1 MNTINPNVTLYT
13 GQELQA
19 QWLKQ
24 VETSRIK
31 ATCWRLANELR
42 EGALTPEDQGKFERG
57 CQWLNRKGEK
67 QWVEDCLRRAGCNV
81 PPAPAPKPKQVTE
94 PEVPSGYVK
103 LACGDT
109 VPEDSLRNY
118 KLMFGKFAGLTLLEI
133 AEGTKG
139 SRWLED
145 ENGVLRGR
153 KLPDGFEVPFTWISD
168 YDGVNF
174 LDWLAGQP
182 CKDEEEVCE
191 ITSGRLKG
199 TKYKR
204 KGWVY
209 RDTHDAI
216 TQFLAH
222 PSMQRKLQE
231 SLSPRCFDGKES
243 IPVLLRRREKWLYR
257 HTCAWFDTVVYDVK
271 TRERAV
277 IGHEPIS
284 IGVEIMK
291 PEEVPF
297 TIDNE
302 LAPYASSEQAGDSR
316 IDNSKFRNHGIPL
329 WLEVKP
335 SWQKQVED
343 PDPTPGGWSLR
354 GYAIEEGAELQ
365 ADDGWQ
371 ESVKEE
377 PDFDWRPRRVLPLT
391 ERRCWEEGIGWLV
404 RLEAL
409 ASMSDGTVTPEELIE
424 RCEREKVPFST
435 LTDELGDANAQATPL
450 YVVPEPWVVDMLTEL
465 NAVAKEI
472 RERFCITLEGGKRVL
487 REQVPER
494 LIEEL
499 RKAYAEA
506 EERIWGLLAERYPNA
521 AEEHEASLEE
531 ASEETLEAIEILTT
545 AYAAEMQREAR
556 RRRRNAIARLALIEE
571 QMESREFAG
580 I

>member
-1 MNTINPNVTLYT
+1 MDKVNPNVTLYT
-13 GQELQA
+13 GQELMDR
-19 QWLKQ
+19 WLKS
-24 VETSRIK
+24 VEMK
-31 ATCWRLANELR
+31 KVHEACWRLANELR

-67 QWVEDCLRRAGCNV
+67 SWVEDCLRRAGCNV
-81 PPAPAPKPKQVTE
+81 PPTPAPKPKQVQET
-94 PEVPSGYVK
+94 EVPSGYVK
-103 LACGDT
+103 LACGDI

-145 ENGVLRGR
+145 EDGVLRGR
-153 KLPDGFEVPFTWISD
+153 KLPDGFEVPYTWISE

-182 CKDEEEVCE
+182 TTTEEEVVE
-191 ITSGRLKG
+191 IKSGRLKG

-216 TQFLAH
+216 VSFLAH

-243 IPVLLRRREKWLYR
+243 VPVLLRGSFPAL
-257 HTCAWFDTVVYDVK
+257 
-271 TRERAV
+271 
-277 IGHEPIS
+277 
-284 IGVEIMK
+284 
-291 PEEVPF
+291 
-297 TIDNE
+297 DNE

-343 PDPTPGGWSLR
+343 PDPTPSGWSLR

-365 ADDGWQ
+365 DDDGWQ

-391 ERRCWEEGIGWLV
+391 ERRCWEEGIGWLT

-435 LTDELGDANAQATPL
+435 LTDELGDADAQATPL
-450 YVVPEPWVVDMLTEL
+450 YVVPEPWVGDMLTEL
-465 NAVAKEI
+465 NAVAEEI
-472 RERFCITLEGGKRVL
+472 RERFCITLEGGKRVM

-499 RKAYAEA
+499 RKAYADA
-506 EERIWGLLAERYPNA
+506 EERIWALLAERYPDA
-521 AEEHEASLEE
+521 AQEHEASLEE
-531 ASEETLEAIEILTT
+531 GDEELDEEILDIIEILTT
-545 AYAAEMQREAR
+545 AYAAEIQREAR
-556 RRRRNAIARLALIEE
+556 RRRRNAIARLALVEE